1 MPGYMVKVALVT
13 GGNSGIGKATA
24 FRFAQQG
31 YRVAIA
37 ARRTDLL
44 EKVQHDIAQMGAEVM
59 AIAVDVTQSK
69 DVTRMVQTIIA
80 AWGTID
86 VLIHAAGI
94 APAGTI
100 LDTDEAIWDAV
111 IDTNLKGTFLVNQA
125 VLSEMLPR
133 KQGSIVN
140 IASDAGVVGAR
151 NLAAYCA
158 SKGGVVLLT
167 KATALDFAREGIR
180 VNALCPG
187 PVETPMTEAMSSD
200 EMALWKSMLPIQRF
214 ATADEVADA
223 AYFLAHSE
231 FATGSCL
238 LLDGGNTA
246 GGSI

>member
-1 MPGYMVKVALVT
+1 MGKVALVT

-24 FRFAQQG
+24 YRFAQQG

-37 ARRTDLL
+37 ARRIDLL
-44 EKVQHDIAQMGAEVM
+44 ERVQQDIAQTGAEVM
-59 AIAVDVTQSK
+59 AIAVDVTRHE
-69 DVTRMVQTIIA
+69 DVARMVQTLIA

-94 APAGTI
+94 APAGTL
-100 LDTDEAIWDAV
+100 LDTDEATWDAV

-125 VLSEMLPR
+125 VIAEMLPH

-140 IASDAGVVGAR
+140 IASDAGVTGAR

-167 KATALDFAREGIR
+167 KATALDLAREGIR

-187 PVETPMTEAMSSD
+187 PVETPMTDAMSPE
-200 EMALWKSMLPIQRF
+200 EMTFWKSMLPIQRF

-223 AYFLAHSE
+223 AYFLAHAE
-231 FATGSCL
+231 YATGSCL